1 MTVNSTTRKAG
12 PYLGNGTTITFPF
25 SFKVY
30 ANSDVTVVRTDPNGV
45 ESNLVM
51 GTDYSVSLNS
61 DQNSNPGGNISMLTG
76 APAIGYLTTLT
87 SSMAYTQTLDL
98 TNLGGFYP
106 KTINDALDR
115 QEIQIQQLAE
125 QVGRSVK
132 TGISSSVTPEQLIDT
147 LTTNVNNAIAAAE
160 TATTEAGIAT
170 SKASDS
176 ANSATASANSANS
189 SNNSASIAATK
200 ASEAASYSAST
211 AALLASF
218 RSVMLGAFASDS
230 AAASFAS
237 ANSISLVDGVMY
249 ENTTGTP
256 NKFRIYNGATWD
268 DYDSSA
274 QVSQSAAALSAA
286 NAASSAAAA
295 LTSKNN
301 AATSETNSASSAT
314 AAAAS
319 ASAAAATKVQV
330 DNSLAYVSS
339 ITSYKLSVLKNGGS
353 ASQIVQINGST
364 LPVGNRAGATI
375 NVSLTS

>member
-12 PYLGNGTTITFPF
+12 PYLGNGSTNTFPF

-61 DQNSNPGGNISMLTG
+61 DQNSNPGGNITMLTG
-76 APAIGYLTTLT
+76 APAAGYLITLT
-87 SSMAYTQTLDL
+87 SSMAYNQTLDL

-115 QEIQIQQLAE
+115 QAIQIQQLAE

-132 TGISSSVTPEQLIDT
+132 TDISSSVTAADLLSTIK
-147 LTTNVNNAIAAAE
+147 TNVINAITAAGNAATSAAA
-160 TATTEAGIAT
+160 
-170 SKASDS
+170 SLASQIS
-176 ANSATASANSANS
+176 AAASAAAALISQNSAS
-189 SNNSASIAATK
+189 SSASIATTK
-200 ASEAASYSAST
+200 ASEASSSAAST

-218 RSVMLGAFASDS
+218 RSILLGAFAND
-230 AAASFAS
+230 AAAVAFAN
-237 ANSISLVDGVMY
+237 ANGIALVDGVMY

-256 NKFRIYNGATWD
+256 NKFRIYNGTSWD
-268 DYDSSA
+268 NYDSSA
-274 QVSQSAAALSAA
+274 QTLQSAAALSAINAAASEA
-286 NAASSAAAA
+286 NALSYKNDAQTAANNSANSAAAA
-295 LTSKNN
+295 
-301 AATSETNSASSAT
+301 AT
-314 AAAAS
+314 
-319 ASAAAATKVQV
+319 TKEQV
-330 DNSLAYVSS
+330 DASLAYVSS

-353 ASQIVQINGST
+353 SSQIVQINGST
-364 LPVGNRAGATI
+364 LPVGNRAGSTI